1 MVQKLKILCSA
12 MDSLGHVNAILGFAK
27 ILEQRGHQVIIAL
40 APGWKSAIEKHNFE
54 FIPLKLDSSVK
65 EEKEVKGEKKVGDES
80 NGKDEEANS
89 VEKVEDKS
97 NSNDSKIVDAKSVNE
112 STVTKD
118 EKNSELPVTESDTK
132 DEEKSPVKKEEDKS
146 NLNDSGIA
154 DSESVNESLAT
165 ESENESSASESVNE
179 PSATETETKDTK
191 NVEQPNQKLIGMI
204 NSQLKGFRLKPVDNA
219 RNSALKVPMWLDWYE
234 KQFAFDDALQEVM
247 DAVKPDMIVIDFML
261 RLPCLEKS
269 SIPWAQLWSCNP
281 IMLYNGHCPPATTG
295 YPTDSPR
302 ELWDE
307 YKAFKDQGDIPIA
320 EYINKWLISRGVRP
334 YTKDEIYHIGESKY
348 LNFYTYPS
356 ILDYN
361 DIAPRPA
368 KWVRMDA
375 TVREPDDATPFVIPE
390 KLAGKPGALI
400 YFSLGTMGCV
410 DLELMRRVISVC
422 AKSPHRFIVSKGPL
436 HEQIELPDNMWGE
449 SYVNQIAILPHV
461 DLVITHAGNN
471 TLTESLY
478 FGKPVILMPL
488 FFDQLDNAQRAH
500 EKGVGIRIDT
510 YNFQDSDLLD
520 AIEKL
525 LNDEPLKEKLAAI
538 SASLKA
544 STSKETVCKLIE
556 KTVALGKSP
565 FDDDQVANNQVESE

>member
-1 MVQKLKILCSA
+1 MVQKLRILCSA

-27 ILEQRGHQVIIAL
+27 ILEQRGHQVIMAL

-65 EEKEVKGEKKVGDES
+65 EESEVKDENKVVDKNSG
-80 NGKDEEANS
+80 NDEENS
-89 VEKVEDKS
+89 SVKKVEDKN
-97 NSNDSKIVDAKSVNE
+97 NSIDSAIVDSKSENE
-112 STVTKD
+112 S
-118 EKNSELPVTESDTK
+118 SVTESDTK
-132 DEEKSPVKKEEDKS
+132 DEEKNSVKKVEDKS

-154 DSESVNESLAT
+154 DSESVNESLVT
-165 ESENESSASESVNE
+165 EPANESSVI
-179 PSATETETKDTK
+179 ETDTKDTK

-204 NSQLKGFRLKPVDNA
+204 NSQLKGFRLKPVENA

-247 DAVKPDMIVIDFML
+247 DVVKPDMIVIDFML

-307 YKAFKDQGDIPIA
+307 YKALKDQGDIPIA

-334 YTKDEIYHIGESKY
+334 YTKDEIYHIGESKF

-375 TVREPDDATPFVIPE
+375 TVREPDDETPFVIPE

-410 DLELMRRVISVC
+410 DLELMKRVISVC

-436 HEQIELPDNMWGE
+436 HEQIDLPDNMWGE
-449 SYVNQIAILPHV
+449 RYVNQLAILPHV

-478 FGKPVILMPL
+478 FGKPLILMPL

-510 YNFQDSDLLD
+510 YHFQDSDLLD

-538 SASLKA
+538 SASLKS
-544 STSKETVCKLIE
+544 STTKETVCELIE

-565 FDDDQVANNQVESE
+565 FDDNQVKQ